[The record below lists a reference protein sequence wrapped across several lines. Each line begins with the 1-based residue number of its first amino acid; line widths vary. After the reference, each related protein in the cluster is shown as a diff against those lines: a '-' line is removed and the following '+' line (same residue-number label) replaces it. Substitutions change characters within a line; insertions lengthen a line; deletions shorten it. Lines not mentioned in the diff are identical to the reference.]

1 MMENVKYLKG
11 VGNKKET
18 LLAKLGIRTIEDLL
32 YFFPRD
38 YQDRRSTKTF
48 YDLEN
53 GETALAKGRVLMV
66 IKNKYRYGKKQ
77 TLRILA
83 EDTSGN
89 ADTDAT
95 SGNADTDAASGN
107 ADTDAA
113 ETGKNDYRIGH
124 RGNDAPVMEIIFF
137 NARYLAD
144 NIKQGEEYFF
154 YGRAKVDEGPYTKK
168 KIQMI
173 HPEFSKVSKAS
184 LKGIIPVYPLTAGLS
199 QNEMRKW
206 QKQAAQIWQI
216 EEFMPDE
223 ILEKNNLCPLEHALK
238 NIHFPGSAKKD
249 KDSQKCRTSDKDA
262 DWGMEEESEVSKN
275 IGYERQALKEAKF
288 RLIFDE
294 LFLLQLGLQIMKNK
308 AASDKKGL
316 AMKAVAQDFI
326 NSFPYS
332 LTDAQTRVIKEI
344 ESDMERDRPMNR
356 LIQGD
361 VGSGKTAVA
370 EAALYKAVRS
380 GFQGIMMAPT
390 ELLARQHFEELKRR
404 FKGFK
409 NSSGRPI
416 RVDCLTG
423 SLTAA
428 EKREVLSAIKSG
440 ETDIIIGTHA
450 VIQPDVTFKNAGL
463 VITDE
468 QHRFGVLQRGSLAE
482 KGRSPDIMVMTAT
495 PIPRTLAVVL
505 FGELDVSVIDEKPAG
520 RRDIITK
527 STDISKR
534 TLVYDFVRKEVEKG
548 RQAYVV
554 APLIEE
560 SESIEAKSA
569 EEIYEELKK
578 LMPDKTIALLH
589 GAKKQKEKDAVMEGF
604 VGGIT
609 DILVSTVVIE
619 VGIDVPNAS
628 VMVIENAERFGLAQ
642 LHQLR
647 GRVGRGESQSYC
659 ILINGMNKNQ
669 NDSSGESVAS
679 KRAGIM
685 TESTDGFYIAEKD
698 LELRGPGEFFGT
710 RQHGIPDLHVADLV
724 KHMKIFEEIKGQA
737 EDILNK
743 DPQLR
748 RAPALREK
756 VDDLFGEGMNL

>member
-1 MMENVKYLKG
+1 MMENVKCLKG
-11 VGNKKET
+11 VGNKKEV

-38 YQDRRSTKTF
+38 YQDRRSTKAF

-66 IKNKYRYGKKQ
+66 IKDRYRYGKKQ

-83 EDTSGN
+83 EDTSGK
-89 ADTDAT
+89 ADPD
-95 SGNADTDAASGN
+95 S
-107 ADTDAA
+107 A
-113 ETGKNDYRIGH
+113 EPEKNDDIKGH
-124 RGNDAPVMEIIFF
+124 RGNDTPVMEIIFF

-154 YGRAKVDEGPYTKK
+154 YGRAKVDEGPYIKK

-173 HPEFSKVSKAS
+173 HPEFSNVSKAS

-206 QKQAAQIWQI
+206 QKQATQTWQI

-223 ILEKNNLCPLEHALK
+223 IIEKNNLCPLEHALK
-238 NIHFPGSAKKD
+238 NIHFPGSPREEKE
-249 KDSQKCRTSDKDA
+249 SQKCRTSDKEVDGGLEVEA
-262 DWGMEEESEVSKN
+262 EVSKN
-275 IGYERQALKEAKF
+275 IGHERQALKEAKF

-294 LFLLQLGLQIMKNK
+294 LFLLQLGLLMMKNK

-316 AMKAVAQDFI
+316 AMKAATRDFI
-326 NSFPYS
+326 ISFPYS
-332 LTDAQTRVIKEI
+332 LTGAQTRVIKEI
-344 ESDMERDRPMNR
+344 ESDMERERPMNR

-370 EAALYKAVRS
+370 EVALYKAVKS

-390 ELLARQHFEELKRR
+390 ELLARQHFEELRRR
-404 FKGFK
+404 FKGFT
-409 NSSGRPI
+409 NSSGVPI

-423 SLTAA
+423 SLTAS
-428 EKREVLSAIKSG
+428 EKREVLSAITSG

-450 VIQPDVTFKNAGL
+450 VIQPEVTFKNAGL

-482 KGRSPDIMVMTAT
+482 KGRSPDILVMTAT

-578 LMPDKTIALLH
+578 LMPDKKIALLH
-589 GAKKQKEKDAVMEGF
+589 GAKKQKEKDVIMEGF

-659 ILINGMNKNQ
+659 ILINGTNKNQ
-669 NDSSGESVAS
+669 NGSSEESVAS

-724 KHMKIFEEIKGQA
+724 KHMKIFEEIKEQA
-737 EDILNK
+737 EEILNK
-743 DPQLR
+743 DPKLET
-748 RAPALREK
+748 APALREK

>member
-89 ADTDAT
+89 ADTDAA
-95 SGNADTDAASGN
+95 SGNADTDVASGN

-113 ETGKNDYRIGH
+113 ETEKNDYRIGH
-124 RGNDAPVMEIIFF
+124 RGNDVPVMEIIFF

-238 NIHFPGSAKKD
+238 NIHFPGSAQEE
-249 KDSQKCRTSDKDA
+249 KDSTKCRTSDKDA
-262 DWGMEEESEVSKN
+262 DWGMEGESEVSKN
-275 IGYERQALKEAKF
+275 IGHERQALKEAKF

-316 AMKAVAQDFI
+316 AMKAAAQDFI

-428 EKREVLSAIKSG
+428 EKRKVLSAIKSG

-659 ILINGMNKNQ
+659 ILINGPNKNQ
-669 NDSSGESVAS
+669 NDSTGESVAS

-698 LELRGPGEFFGT
+698 LELRGPGEFSGT

-724 KHMKIFEEIKGQA
+724 KHMKIFEEIKEQA

>member
-1 MMENVKYLKG
+1 MMENVNCLKG
-11 VGNKKET
+11 VGSKKEM

-38 YQDRRSTKTF
+38 YQDRRSAKAF
-48 YDLEN
+48 FDLEN

-66 IKNKYRYGKKQ
+66 IKNRYRYSKKQ

-83 EDTSGN
+83 EDTSGKHE
-89 ADTDAT
+89 DT
-95 SGNADTDAASGN
+95 SGKHDVATAEPGKADHG
-107 ADTDAA
+107 
-113 ETGKNDYRIGH
+113 TGHFENGTSE
-124 RGNDAPVMEIIFF
+124 MEIIFF
-137 NARYLAD
+137 NAQYLAN

-154 YGRAKVDEGPYTKK
+154 YGRAKVDTGPGEKK

-184 LKGIIPVYPLTAGLS
+184 AKGIIPVYPLTAGLS

-206 QKQAAQIWQI
+206 QKQTAEMWQVK
-216 EEFMPDE
+216 EFMPAE
-223 ILEKNNLCPLEHALK
+223 IVEINNLCPLEYALK
-238 NIHFPGSAKKD
+238 NIHFPGSSKD
-249 KDSQKCRTSDKDA
+249 KDDGQE
-262 DWGMEEESEVSKN
+262 G
-275 IGYERQALKEAKF
+275 QALKEAKF

-294 LFLLQLGLQIMKNK
+294 LFLLQLGLQMMKNK

-316 AMKAVAQDFI
+316 VMKAPAKDLI
-326 NSFPYS
+326 NSFPYK
-332 LTDAQTRVIKEI
+332 LTEAQIRVIKEI
-344 ESDMERDRPMNR
+344 ESDMEREKPMNR

-370 EAALYKAVRS
+370 EVALYKAVKS
-380 GFQGIMMAPT
+380 GYQGIMMAPT
-390 ELLARQHFEELKRR
+390 ELLTRQHFDELKTR
-404 FKGFK
+404 FKGFT
-409 NSSGRPI
+409 NSSGKPI

-428 EKREVLSAIKSG
+428 EKREILPAIASG
-440 ETDIIIGTHA
+440 QADIIIGTHA
-450 VIQPDVTFKNAGL
+450 VIQPEVAFKNAGI

-482 KGRSPDIMVMTAT
+482 KGQSPDVLVMTAT

-534 TLVYDFVRKEVEKG
+534 SLVYDFVRKEVEKG

-560 SESIEAKSA
+560 SESIEARSA

-578 LMPDKTIALLH
+578 LMPDKIIALIH
-589 GAKKQKEKDAVMEGF
+589 GAKKQKEKDAVMEDF
-604 VGGIT
+604 VRGIT

-619 VGIDVPNAS
+619 VGIDVSNAS

-659 ILINGMNKNQ
+659 ILINGINVDQKGSP
-669 NDSSGESVAS
+669 DESVAS
-679 KRAGIM
+679 KRAAIL
-685 TESTDGFYIAEKD
+685 TESADGFYIAEKD

-724 KHMKIFEEIKGQA
+724 KHMNIFEEIKEQA
-737 EDILNK
+737 EGILDK
-743 DPQLR
+743 DPQLAK
-748 RAPALREK
+748 APALREK